1 MSKGERTR
9 QFIIEQAAPIFNQK
23 GIAGT
28 TIDDI
33 LAATK
38 MAKGGLYR
46 HFESKDEIA
55 TVMVEFLLDKLS
67 AKIAGDMARQQTA
80 QGKLF
85 AFMDVYLHPLTSY
98 IDGGC
103 PVLNFGVEVDDTNP
117 LLKQNMKQR
126 IEGLQKA
133 LTDIIKQGVAN
144 QELTADIDAD
154 GFVLKTFAAL
164 EGGMLIS
171 RVTGSDKHMQN
182 LIDMFKAELKSYAV
196 TKK

>member
-9 QFIIEQAAPIFNQK
+9 QFIIERAAPIFNQK

-67 AKIAGDMARQQTA
+67 AKIAGDMAKQQTA
-80 QGKLF
+80 QGKIF
-85 AFMDVYLHPLTSY
+85 AFMNVYQHPLTSY

-117 LLKQNMKQR
+117 ALKQKMKQR
-126 IEGLQKA
+126 IEGLQET
-133 LTDIIKQGVAN
+133 LVTIINQGIIN
-144 QELTADIDAD
+144 KELATNIDAD
-154 GFVLKTFAAL
+154 DFVLKVFAAL
-164 EGGMLIS
+164 EGSMLLS
-171 RVTGSDKHMQN
+171 RVTGSDKHMSS
-182 LIDMFKAELKSYAV
+182 LIKMLKTEFKTYVL
-196 TKK
+196 TKE

>member
-9 QFIIEQAAPIFNQK
+9 QFIIERAAPIFNQK

-67 AKIAGDMARQQTA
+67 AKIAGDMAKQQTA
-80 QGKLF
+80 QGKIF
-85 AFMDVYLHPLTSY
+85 AFMNVYQHPLTSY

-117 LLKQNMKQR
+117 ALKQKMKQR
-126 IEGLQKA
+126 IEGLQETLVA
-133 LTDIIKQGVAN
+133 IINKGITN
-144 QELTADIDAD
+144 KELAADINAD
-154 GFVLKTFAAL
+154 DFVLKVFAAL
-164 EGGMLIS
+164 EGGMLLS
-171 RVTGSDKHMQN
+171 RVTGSDKHMSS
-182 LIDMFKAELKSYAV
+182 LIKMLKAEFKTYVL
-196 TKK
+196 TKE